1 MKRILCYGDSNT
13 WGYDP
18 VARDRFDAA
27 TRWTRVL
34 AASLGA
40 DYEIIEEGLCG
51 RTTIWDDPV
60 TEYRNGRTYLIPCLD
75 THCPL
80 DLVVLMLG
88 TNDLKSRF
96 SLSAYDIAAGAG
108 VLVDLV
114 QRSEAGRNGRPPLS
128 AACRSDV
135 GTSLADG
142 RNARGS
148 RPTRWPRIG
157 RNCPRTSGSCRR
169 RPSPTNACKSDR
181 GRIGRG

>member
-40 DYEIIEEGLCG
+40 DYEITKRVCAG
-51 RTTIWDDPV
+51 RTTIGDIRSRS
-60 TEYRNGRTYLIPCLD
+60 TGRANLSHPLPGY
-75 THCPL
+75 HCPL

-114 QRSEAGRNGRPPLS
+114 QRSEAGRNGRPPAVLL
-128 AACRSDV
+128 
-135 GTSLADG
+135 LA
-142 RNARGS
+142 
-148 RPTRWPRIG
+148 PP
-157 RNCPRTSGSCRR
+157 P
-169 RPSPTNACKSDR
+169 P
-181 GRIGRG
+181 